1 MNRNQIRA
9 TDGPITRSPDDDD
22 HDPQADG
29 GNNPFLAK
37 VKRAMNAPIFREA
50 SRLANAEG
58 EAAARAYVQRFFTS
72 PVDAGLDNILAAIGR
87 PR

>member
-1 MNRNQIRA
+1 MP
-9 TDGPITRSPDDDD
+9 TVTTTTTRK
-22 HDPQADG
+22 QTAA
-29 GNNPFLAK
+29 NNPFLAK

-58 EAAARAYVQRFFTS
+58 EAAARAYVQRFFVS

-87 PR
+87 SR

>member
-1 MNRNQIRA
+1 MAGDATTMTTTIRKQTA
-9 TDGPITRSPDDDD
+9 
-22 HDPQADG
+22 
-29 GNNPFLAK
+29 GNNAFLAK

-72 PVDAGLDNILAAIGR
+72 PVDAGLDNIIAAIGR

>member
-1 MNRNQIRA
+1 M
-9 TDGPITRSPDDDD
+9 TTTTRK
-22 HDPQADG
+22 QTA

-58 EAAARAYVQRFFTS
+58 EGEAAARAYVQRFFVS
-72 PVDAGLDNILAAIGR
+72 PVDAGLDNIIAAIGR